1 MDYTQTLWLFFLLV
15 FGIIIVPG
23 MDMIY
28 VLASALAGGR
38 KAGFTATAGMMAGG
52 TVHSLYG
59 TLGTGILVAY
69 APRLFLPLV
78 IAGAIYMMWIGL
90 SLARSTI
97 TVGTVDRAGPT
108 TLFTTFRRAVTTCL
122 LNPKAYLFVLAVYPQ
137 YVRPA
142 FGPVWS
148 QALVLGC
155 LTVAMQGLIYGALA
169 LGAARARDGLTGHPL
184 VTIWIGRAAGLLF
197 LLAALFTAWHG
208 TTLHADS

>member
-97 TVGTVDRAGPT
+97 TVGTVDGAGPT

-122 LNPKAYLFVLAVYPQ
+122 LNPKAYLFVIAVYPQ
-137 YVRPA
+137 FLKPVY
-142 FGPVWS
+142 GPILA
-148 QALVLGC
+148 QGLVLG
-155 LTVAMQGLIYGALA
+155 LMTVTVQGGVYGAVALA
-169 LGAARARDGLTGHPL
+169 GDRARHLLAARPTM
-184 VTIWIGRAAGLLF
+184 TIWIGRAAGALLIVA
-197 LLAALFTAWHG
+197 AALTLIHG
-208 TTLHADS
+208 VTSAI